1 MTMIKTSQSYANEA
15 SFNWYVKYLAMKKHF
30 TTDGY
35 DYHKYNGKI
44 RASFDTFRTRND
56 AYFFEKLSNKENPE
70 KLMVAN
76 MVIKPNIWIREIVE
90 QEGEDRY
97 TDWQRKMDSLS
108 RIFKTDL
115 SLLDDNFQ
123 ANFTSVN
130 GQHPLIM
137 TMYLQKKISL
147 ETFSILAKISNIF
160 PYWEKEIV
168 DKIVARDII
177 RLIKKYKPFLEIDEK
192 KFKDIVR
199 ERFF

>member
-1 MTMIKTSQSYANEA
+1 MIKTSQSYANDD
-15 SFNWYVKYLAMKKHF
+15 SFHWYVKYLAMKKHF

-76 MVIKPNIWIREIVE
+76 MVIKPNVWIREIVE

-97 TDWQRKMDSLS
+97 IDWQRKIDSLS
-108 RIFKTDL
+108 RVFKTEL
-115 SLLDDNFQ
+115 NLLDDNFQ

-147 ETFSILAKISNIF
+147 ETFSIIAKISNIF

>member
-1 MTMIKTSQSYANEA
+1 
-15 SFNWYVKYLAMKKHF
+15 MKKHF

-44 RASFDTFRTRND
+44 RASFDKFRTRND
-56 AYFFEKLSNKENPE
+56 AYFFEKLSNKEDPE
-70 KLMVAN
+70 KLMMAN
-76 MVIKPNIWIREIVE
+76 MIVKPNVWIREIVE

-97 TDWQRKMDSLS
+97 IDWQRKVDSLS
-108 RIFKTDL
+108 RIFKSDL
-115 SLLDDNFQ
+115 NLLDDNFQ

-137 TMYLQKKISL
+137 SMYMQKKISL
-147 ETFSILAKISNIF
+147 ETIAILAKISNIF

-168 DKIVARDII
+168 DKIIARDII
-177 RLIKKYKPFLEIDEK
+177 RLLKKYKPFLEIDEK

-199 ERFF
+199 DRFF

>member
-1 MTMIKTSQSYANEA
+1 MTMIKTSQSYANEN
-15 SFNWYVKYLAMKKHF
+15 SFQWYVKYLAMKKHF
-30 TTDGY
+30 TSDEY
-35 DYHKYNGKI
+35 NYHKYNGKI
-44 RASFDTFRTRND
+44 RASYDKFRTRND

-70 KLMVAN
+70 KLILAN
-76 MVIKPNIWIREIVE
+76 IIVKPNIWIREIVE

-97 TDWQRKMDSLS
+97 INWQGKIDSLS
-108 RIFKTDL
+108 RIFKTEL
-115 SLLDDNFQ
+115 NLLDDNFQ

-130 GQHPLIM
+130 KQHPLLL

-147 ETFSILAKISNIF
+147 ETLTILSNIANIF
-160 PYWEKEIV
+160 PYWEKEVV
-168 DKIVARDII
+168 DKIVAGDII